1 MNETT
6 SPVYE
11 NVKDVLVTTLDL
23 EEQRDTLTPDTEL
36 LGALPGLDSM
46 SVMLLIAALAER
58 FEFDVEDV
66 EISGETFE
74 TVGTLT
80 EFVESVRAGN
90 A

>member
-1 MNETT
+1 VNETT
-6 SPVYE
+6 SAVYE
-11 NVKDVLVTTLDL
+11 GVKDILVTTLDL
-23 EEQRDTLTPDTEL
+23 EDQRDTLTPDTEL

-58 FEFDVEDV
+58 FEFDAEDV

-80 EFVESVRAGN
+80 TFVESVSNRA
-90 A
+90 

>member
-1 MNETT
+1 VNQTT
-6 SPVYE
+6 SAVYE
-11 NVKDVLVTTLDL
+11 GVKDILVSTLDL
-23 EEQRDTLTPDTEL
+23 EDQRDTLTPDTEL

-58 FEFDVEDV
+58 FEFDAEDV

-80 EFVESVRAGN
+80 TFVESVANRS
-90 A
+90 

>member
-6 SPVYE
+6 SAVYE
-11 NVKDVLVTTLDL
+11 GVKDILVTTLDL
-23 EEQRDTLTPDTEL
+23 EDQRDTLTPDTEL

-58 FEFDVEDV
+58 FEFDAEDV

-80 EFVESVRAGN
+80 TFVESVANRA
-90 A
+90 

>member
-1 MNETT
+1 VNETT
-6 SPVYE
+6 SAVYE
-11 NVKDVLVTTLDL
+11 GVKDILVTTLDL
-23 EEQRDTLTPDTEL
+23 EDQRDTLTPDTEL

-80 EFVESVRAGN
+80 TFVESVANRA
-90 A
+90 